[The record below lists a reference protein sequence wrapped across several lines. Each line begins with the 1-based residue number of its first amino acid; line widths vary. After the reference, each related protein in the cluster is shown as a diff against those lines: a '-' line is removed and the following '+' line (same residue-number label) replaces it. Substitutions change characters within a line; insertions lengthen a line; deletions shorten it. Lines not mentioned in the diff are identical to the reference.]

1 MICWKGWKNFRVP
14 QSGRPGFLKK
24 KGGEIMKKVF
34 VSGASGNVGKV
45 IVKAL
50 LEREDMVLV
59 GGCCREAGEDL
70 GTLAGARPA

>member
-1 MICWKGWKNFRVP
+1 
-14 QSGRPGFLKK
+14 
-24 KGGEIMKKVF
+24 MKKVF